1 MNDDNRQLIQE
12 RIRELYEN
20 SDFISSLFR
29 SLSGY
34 GIIAADFDGNV
45 IAYNE
50 GARQVYGYSPE
61 EIPGK
66 QSIEIFFPK
75 EFIGSGKLQEII
87 DHLLGGEEFFL
98 EGENVKKNGEIFP
111 VKMTFTLTRDK
122 CGNLVGF
129 VEIVEDITRKKEY
142 EAFQKQQLRE
152 LEVALVHQ
160 RSLTGWQDGS
170 ITAQVLG
177 IGSLRDRAPDV
188 FSALKKEYG
197 SLMDEYLEAL
207 GFNTPPPRRRISEL
221 ADRIGELGSGPRDV
235 VDIHMQ
241 TVMEKS
247 GNAHPNRAR
256 AYTLEGRLL
265 AIELMGNLV
274 DFYRLSKY
282 KREVKL

>member
-1 MNDDNRQLIQE
+1 MNDDNSQLIQE

-61 EIPGK
+61 EMLGK
-66 QSIEIFFPK
+66 QTIEIFFSR
-75 EFIGSGKLQEII
+75 ESIGSGKLQEII
-87 DHLLGGEEFFL
+87 DKLLGGEEFSF
-98 EGENVKKNGEIFP
+98 EGENVKKNGEKFP
-111 VKMTFTLTRDK
+111 ARITFTLTRDK
-122 CGNLVGF
+122 SGNLVGF
-129 VEIVEDITRKKEY
+129 VEIVEDITRQKEY
-142 EAFQKQQLRE
+142 EATRKQELRE
-152 LEVALVHQ
+152 FEVALVHQ
-160 RSLTGWQDGS
+160 RSLTGWEEGS
-170 ITAQVLG
+170 ITAQMAGVG
-177 IGSLRDRAPDV
+177 PLRERAPDV
-188 FSALKKEYG
+188 FSSLKKEYG

-221 ADRIGELGSGPRDV
+221 ANRIGEIGCGPRDV

-247 GNAHPNRAR
+247 SNAHPKRAR

-282 KREVKL
+282 KREVKI